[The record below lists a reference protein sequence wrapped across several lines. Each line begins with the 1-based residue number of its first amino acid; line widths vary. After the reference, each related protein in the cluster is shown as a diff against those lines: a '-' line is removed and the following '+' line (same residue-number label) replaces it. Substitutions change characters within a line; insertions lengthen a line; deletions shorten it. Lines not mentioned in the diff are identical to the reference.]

1 MNSILPKS
9 NDLNPMDENL
19 DRVPKILYKYRSF
32 DSCGHSVQLASN
44 GEAYFSS
51 AKDFNDPFDNYFI
64 PTTKMT
70 DFEGEELIAFLR
82 DKARQHY
89 PGANERKIKQLIE
102 LGKKQY
108 QLIKDGDPKAIEPVL
123 HVQYNGFGIFSLT
136 PEPGSLPMWAYYGD
150 CHKGLCVELRSA
162 VIAQHQ
168 SALLRQNMLLMLHKV
183 DYSMRPPAI
192 CIDIGNGGVTDMQ
205 RDQMETTLYTKS
217 VRWKHEDEYRLIF
230 RRYVGRSYIFGTDA
244 VAEVII
250 GSRASDE
257 DMAALLGY
265 LNRSESKATVKRAIR
280 SQSQY
285 VLEFK
290 EVQR

>member
-1 MNSILPKS
+1 
-9 NDLNPMDENL
+9 
-19 DRVPKILYKYRSF
+19 
-32 DSCGHSVQLASN
+32 
-44 GEAYFSS
+44 
-51 AKDFNDPFDNYFI
+51 
-64 PTTKMT
+64 
-70 DFEGEELIAFLR
+70 
-82 DKARQHY
+82 
-89 PGANERKIKQLIE
+89 
-102 LGKKQY
+102 
-108 QLIKDGDPKAIEPVL
+108 
-123 HVQYNGFGIFSLT
+123 
-136 PEPGSLPMWAYYGD
+136 
-150 CHKGLCVELRSA
+150 
-162 VIAQHQ
+162 
-168 SALLRQNMLLMLHKV
+168 MLHKV
-183 DYSMRPPAI
+183 DYSMRPPEI

-217 VRWKHEDEYRLIF
+217 VHWKHEDEYRLIF

-285 VLEFK
+285 ALEFK